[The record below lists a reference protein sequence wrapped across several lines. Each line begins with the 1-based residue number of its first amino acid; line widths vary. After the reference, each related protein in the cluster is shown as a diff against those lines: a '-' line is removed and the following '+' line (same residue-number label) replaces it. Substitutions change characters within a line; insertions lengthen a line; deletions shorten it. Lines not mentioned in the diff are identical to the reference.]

1 MTNIRFFIILL
12 ILSGEWLFTACG
24 DETPGTT
31 KPNEQSPVTP
41 QPDPENPTTYE
52 TSRLWTEFL
61 NAGQTGTESTLL
73 DFSYAGY
80 KHGEKSIP
88 DVSYKIFNIEDYGAI
103 PNDGKSDRQALIE
116 AINDAQKNGNGVILF
131 PAGRFDLRP
140 KDAPNESI
148 VIDADNIVLR
158 GAGCEEGGTEI
169 FMEYPNQSVDGS
181 LWNTPELISF
191 RYVRSSDT
199 QLANITAN
207 TPRGGFSV
215 EVSNTSGMTVG
226 QRVFL
231 KLKNNAPE
239 LINQELSPYKADAAW
254 TELNNN
260 GVQVIEYHKIAK
272 ISGRTVTFKEPIMH
286 AIDSQWGWTLHNH
299 SCHTGTGVEDIAFV
313 GNFNEA
319 FSHHL
324 NALHDSGY
332 RLLTI
337 WRQVDSWV
345 RRCRFTN
352 VSEALSVMQSANVS
366 VLSCTIT
373 GNGGHSAIRS
383 QASTGVFIGKVDDKA
398 GQFHSVGVSKTAIGT
413 VLWKNT
419 WTATTCFESHANQ
432 PRATLF
438 DACKGGF
445 ISARSGGDESAAPNH
460 LRDLVL
466 WNFDEIDSG
475 EQNFNVWQRNTRWLM
490 PIIVGHHGSKT
501 TFIPTQVTADEGNG
515 TAMEPL
521 SLYEAQLE
529 NRLGM
534 TPQWLNDLK

>member
-1 MTNIRFFIILL
+1 
-12 ILSGEWLFTACG
+12 
-24 DETPGTT
+24 
-31 KPNEQSPVTP
+31 
-41 QPDPENPTTYE
+41 
-52 TSRLWTEFL
+52 
-61 NAGQTGTESTLL
+61 
-73 DFSYAGY
+73 
-80 KHGEKSIP
+80 
-88 DVSYKIFNIEDYGAI
+88 
-103 PNDGKSDRQALIE
+103 
-116 AINDAQKNGNGVILF
+116 
-131 PAGRFDLRP
+131 
-140 KDAPNESI
+140 
-148 VIDADNIVLR
+148 
-158 GAGCEEGGTEI
+158 
-169 FMEYPNQSVDGS
+169 
-181 LWNTPELISF
+181 
-191 RYVRSSDT
+191 
-199 QLANITAN
+199 
-207 TPRGGFSV
+207 
-215 EVSNTSGMTVG
+215 
-226 QRVFL
+226 
-231 KLKNNAPE
+231 
-239 LINQELSPYKADAAW
+239 
-254 TELNNN
+254 
-260 GVQVIEYHKIAK
+260 
-272 ISGRTVTFKEPIMH
+272 
-286 AIDSQWGWTLHNH
+286 
-299 SCHTGTGVEDIAFV
+299 
-313 GNFNEA
+313 
-319 FSHHL
+319 
-324 NALHDSGY
+324 
-332 RLLTI
+332 
-337 WRQVDSWV
+337 
-345 RRCRFTN
+345 
-352 VSEALSVMQSANVS
+352 MQSANVS

>member
-1 MTNIRFFIILL
+1 MKNIRFAIILL
-12 ILSGEWLFTACG
+12 IFVGVFTACR
-24 DETPGTT
+24 DKAPVVVEPDSD
-31 KPNEQSPVTP
+31 EQSPAV
-41 QPDPENPTTYE
+41 PDTDSEGPAKYE
-52 TSRLWTEFL
+52 TSKLWTEFL
-61 NAGQTGTESTLL
+61 SAKQAGTGSTLL

-80 KHGEKSIP
+80 KHGEKSVP
-88 DVSYKIFNIEDYGAI
+88 DVKYKIFKVEDYGAI
-103 PNDGKSDRQALIE
+103 PNDGKSDRQALIN
-116 AINDAQKNGNGVILF
+116 AINAAKENGNGIILF

-191 RYVRSSDT
+191 RYVQSSDAL
-199 QLANITAN
+199 LADITDNAS
-207 TPRGGFSV
+207 RGDFSV
-215 EVSNTSGMTVG
+215 KVSSTGGMVAG

-231 KLKNNAPE
+231 KLKNNDAE
-239 LINQELSPYKADAAW
+239 LIAQELSPYEADAAW

-260 GVQVIEYHKIAK
+260 GVQIIEYHEIVK
-272 ISGRTVTFKEPIMH
+272 ISGKTVTFKEPIMH
-286 AIDSQWGWTLHNH
+286 SIDSRWGWTLHNH

-313 GNFNEA
+313 GNFHEA

-345 RRCRFTN
+345 RHCRFTD
-352 VSEALSVMQSANVS
+352 VSEALSVIQSANVS
-366 VLSCTIT
+366 VLNCRIT

-383 QASTGVFIGKVDDKA
+383 QASTGVFIGKVADEA
-398 GQFHSVGVSKTAIGT
+398 GQFHSMGVSKTAIGT
-413 VLWKNT
+413 VLWRNT
-419 WTATTCFESHANQ
+419 WTATTCFESHASQ

-438 DACKGGF
+438 DACRGGF
-445 ISARSGGDESAAPNH
+445 MAAHSGGDEAAAPNH

-466 WNFDEIDSG
+466 WNFDETDSG
-475 EQNFNVWQRNTRWLM
+475 EQNFNLWQRNTRWVM
-490 PIIVGHHGSKT
+490 PVIVGHHGSTT
-501 TFIPTQVTADEGNG
+501 TFISTQVTIDEGNG
-515 TAMEPL
+515 TVMQPL

-529 NRLGM
+529 NRLGVI
-534 TPQWLNDLK
+534 PQWINDLK

>member
-1 MTNIRFFIILL
+1 M
-12 ILSGEWLFTACG
+12 
-24 DETPGTT
+24 
-31 KPNEQSPVTP
+31 
-41 QPDPENPTTYE
+41 
-52 TSRLWTEFL
+52 
-61 NAGQTGTESTLL
+61 
-73 DFSYAGY
+73 
-80 KHGEKSIP
+80 
-88 DVSYKIFNIEDYGAI
+88 
-103 PNDGKSDRQALIE
+103 
-116 AINDAQKNGNGVILF
+116 F

-140 KDAPNESI
+140 KDALNESI

-345 RRCRFTN
+345 HRCRFTN

-413 VLWKNT
+413 VLWKT
-419 WTATTCFESHANQ
+419 RGLLQ
-432 PRATLF
+432 
-438 DACKGGF
+438 
-445 ISARSGGDESAAPNH
+445 
-460 LRDLVL
+460 LVS
-466 WNFDEIDSG
+466 N
-475 EQNFNVWQRNTRWLM
+475 LM
-490 PIIVGHHGSKT
+490 PINHEQPFLMHVKVVLYLLVVEVMNQLL
-501 TFIPTQVTADEGNG
+501 PTIYVIWFYG
-515 TAMEPL
+515 TL
-521 SLYEAQLE
+521 T
-529 NRLGM
+529 R
-534 TPQWLNDLK
+534 